1 MRLTP
6 SQGEVARSTKRFR
19 VLVAGR
25 RFGKTVLAV
34 EEMLGFLVR
43 KGDGWNVAY
52 LAPTFGQARDI
63 CWLALK
69 KRLAPVT
76 IAANDTRLEIT
87 VKTASGG
94 TATVKVRSWDA
105 IDTLRGQAF
114 DFLVLDEV
122 ASYKGFWEGWE
133 EVLRP
138 TLSDRVGHALFIGTP
153 KGFNHFYELSN
164 EQEQHPD
171 TWQTFRFTTYDNPT
185 IPKDEID
192 QAKAQLPEDTFAQE
206 YLADFRKAEGL
217 VYPEFDRQRHV
228 NAEIPFENV
237 ARRLVGVDFG
247 YTNPTAA
254 LLVLEMRDGRFWVAE
269 EWYKAGRD
277 TEEIVSAIRSMRP
290 ESVYPDPAEPDRVEL
305 LRRAGLSVREVN
317 KDVQWGIERVRS
329 LIKQGRVLIHPR
341 CVNLL
346 DELSTYR
353 WKDGKSDKNAP
364 DEPEK
369 HNDHA
374 CDSLRYCLAMGVD
387 DNPNDFA
394 LMARIQQNRARILSG
409 R

>member
-1 MRLTP
+1 MKLTP
-6 SQGEVARSTKRFR
+6 AQAEVVRSRKRFR

-25 RFGKTVLAV
+25 RFGKTTVAA
-34 EEMLGFLVR
+34 EEIVGYAIA
-43 KGDGWNVAY
+43 GDDNNCAY
-52 LAPTFGQARDI
+52 LAPTFQQARDI

-76 IAANDTRLEIT
+76 ASVNEQRLEIVVKT
-87 VKTASGG
+87 VKGG
-94 TATVKVRSWDA
+94 TSRVVLRSWDA
-105 IDTLRGQAF
+105 IETLRGQF
-114 DFLVLDEV
+114 FRFIVLDEV
-122 ASYKGFWEGWE
+122 ASLKGFWEGWE

-138 TLSDRVGHALFIGTP
+138 TLTDKRGDALFIGTP
-153 KGFNHFYELSN
+153 KGFNHFYDLANLCEKD
-164 EQEQHPD
+164 D
-171 TWQTFRFTTYDNPT
+171 TWATFRFTSYDNPNV
-185 IPKDEID
+185 PKDEID
-192 QAKAQLPEDTFAQE
+192 EAKKALPEDTFAQE

-217 VYPEFDRQRHV
+217 VYPEFDRSRHV
-228 NAEIPFENV
+228 SAEIPFENV

-247 YTNPTAA
+247 YTNPTAI
-254 LLVLEMRDGRFWVAE
+254 LLVLEIRDGRFWVAE

-353 WKDGKSDKNAP
+353 WKKGKSDQNAP

-374 CDSLRYCLAMGVD
+374 ADALRYCLAMGVD

>member
-1 MRLTP
+1 M
-6 SQGEVARSTKRFR
+6 
-19 VLVAGR
+19 AGR

-43 KGDGWNVAY
+43 AGDGWNVAY
-52 LAPTFGQARDI
+52 LAPTYGQARDI

-76 IAANDTRLEIT
+76 VSANDSRLEIV

-164 EQEQHPD
+164 EQEQHPE

-192 QAKAQLPEDTFAQE
+192 QARAQLPEDTFAQE

-228 NAEIPFENV
+228 QHIEVYPEQIAT
-237 ARRLVGVDFG
+237 RMVGVDFG
-247 YTNPTAA
+247 FTNPTAVA
-254 LLVLEMRDGRFWVAE
+254 EILHLRDGRFYIAS
-269 EWYKAGRD
+269 EWYKTGKTNA
-277 TEEIVSAIRSMRP
+277 EVIEWVKALRP
-290 ESVYPDPAEPDRVEL
+290 HAVYPDPAEPDRIEEM
-305 LRRAGLSVREVN
+305 RRAGLPVRDVKKDVAWGINRVREAIVAG
-317 KDVQWGIERVRS
+317 K
-329 LIKQGRVLIHPR
+329 LIVDPS
-341 CVNLL
+341 CVHFL
-346 DELSTYR
+346 EEISTYR
-353 WKDGKSDKNAP
+353 WREGRTDANQP
-364 DEPEK
+364 DEPVK
-369 HNDHA
+369 SGDHLLDG
-374 CDSLRYCLAMGVD
+374 CRYAIAMAD
-387 DNPNDFA
+387 DAAP
-394 LMARIQQNRARILSG
+394 IILDDLLIYSSDWG
-409 R
+409 

>member
-1 MRLTP
+1 
-6 SQGEVARSTKRFR
+6 
-19 VLVAGR
+19 
-25 RFGKTVLAV
+25 
-34 EEMLGFLVR
+34 
-43 KGDGWNVAY
+43 
-52 LAPTFGQARDI
+52 
-63 CWLALK
+63 
-69 KRLAPVT
+69 
-76 IAANDTRLEIT
+76 
-87 VKTASGG
+87 
-94 TATVKVRSWDA
+94 
-105 IDTLRGQAF
+105 
-114 DFLVLDEV
+114 
-122 ASYKGFWEGWE
+122 
-133 EVLRP
+133 
-138 TLSDRVGHALFIGTP
+138 
-153 KGFNHFYELSN
+153 
-164 EQEQHPD
+164 
-171 TWQTFRFTTYDNPT
+171 
-185 IPKDEID
+185 
-192 QAKAQLPEDTFAQE
+192 
-206 YLADFRKAEGL
+206 
-217 VYPEFDRQRHV
+217 VYPEFDRSRHV
-228 NAEIPFENV
+228 SAEIPFENV

-247 YTNPTAA
+247 YTNPTAI
-254 LLVLEMRDGRFWVAE
+254 LLVLEIRDGRFWVAE

-353 WKDGKSDKNAP
+353 WKEGKSDQNAP

-374 CDSLRYCLAMGVD
+374 ADALRYCLAMGVD

>member
-1 MRLTP
+1 M
-6 SQGEVARSTKRFR
+6 
-19 VLVAGR
+19 AGR
-25 RFGKTVLAV
+25 RFGKTELSV
-34 EEMLGFLVR
+34 EEMTGFAVR
-43 KGDGWNVAY
+43 PGDGWNIAY
-52 LAPTFGQARDI
+52 LAPTYQQARDI

-76 IAANDTRLEIT
+76 VSVNDSRLEIV
-87 VKTASGG
+87 VKTATGG
-94 TATVKVRSWDA
+94 RATIKVRSWDA

-114 DFLVLDEV
+114 DFIVIDET
-122 ASYKGFWEGWE
+122 ASCKSFWSGWE

-138 TLSDRVGHALFIGTP
+138 TLADRKGHALFIGTP

-171 TWQTFRFTTYDNPT
+171 TWATFRFTTYDNPY
-185 IPKDEID
+185 IPKEEID
-192 QAKAQLPEDTFAQE
+192 EAKAQLPEDTFAQE
-206 YLADFRKAEGL
+206 YMADFRKAEGL

-228 NAEIPFENV
+228 SAEIPMENV

-277 TEEIVSAIRSMRP
+277 TEEIISAVRSMRP
-290 ESVYPDPAEPDRVEL
+290 EAVYPDPAEPDRVEL

-329 LIKQGRVLIHPR
+329 LVKQGRLMVHPR

-353 WKDGKSDKNAP
+353 WKEGKSDQNAP

-369 HNDHA
+369 HHDHA
-374 CDSLRYCLAMGVD
+374 ADSLRYCLAMAVD
-387 DNPNDFA
+387 DNANDF
-394 LMARIQQNRARILSG
+394 LMERRVLQNRARIVTS